1 MSMTPRQSEVT
12 ATLLSADSNVVL
24 PNPPCHPHTSA
35 DAAGESV
42 AVVCSASLSSAST
55 SQRLL
60 GGRRSVDMLHGHHPG
75 PHQTIRRDVACERL
89 ELAGCEPLSRS
100 RECDALPARYTIE
113 AEHLCCIQHTET
125 PPCFTSLAYCL
136 QRCLTRF
143 LEALSLHFSHTVPV
157 TSTMG
162 LEAYPVTP
170 VQRRPA
176 GPRSM
181 QGVVTRPVCGA
192 MRA

>member
-1 MSMTPRQSEVT
+1 MWSFPTLHVILTPLQTLQVSLLQSCALPLSPQPQRVSACWAADGPWTCCT
-12 ATLLSADSNVVL
+12 AITLGLTRPSGA
-24 PNPPCHPHTSA
+24 
-35 DAAGESV
+35 
-42 AVVCSASLSSAST
+42 
-55 SQRLL
+55 
-60 GGRRSVDMLHGHHPG
+60 
-75 PHQTIRRDVACERL
+75 IACERL

-143 LEALSLHFSHTVPV
+143 CFLEALSLHFSHPFPV
-157 TSTMG
+157 TSTM
-162 LEAYPVTP
+162 ASKHVACRYPVTP

-176 GPRSM
+176 DP
-181 QGVVTRPVCGA
+181 GA
-192 MRA
+192 RCRAW

>member
-1 MSMTPRQSEVT
+1 MSSSHPSPPQTLSLLQSCALPRFPQPQRVSACWAADGPWTCCT
-12 ATLLSADSNVVL
+12 AITLGLTRPSGA
-24 PNPPCHPHTSA
+24 
-35 DAAGESV
+35 
-42 AVVCSASLSSAST
+42 
-55 SQRLL
+55 
-60 GGRRSVDMLHGHHPG
+60 
-75 PHQTIRRDVACERL
+75 IACERL
-89 ELAGCEPLSRS
+89 ELAGCESLSRS
-100 RECDALPARYTIE
+100 RDALPARYTIE

-143 LEALSLHFSHTVPV
+143 LEALSLHFPHASPV

>member
-1 MSMTPRQSEVT
+1 MSSSHPSPPQTLSLLQSCALPRFPQPQRVSACWAADGPWTCCT
-12 ATLLSADSNVVL
+12 AITLGLTRPSGA
-24 PNPPCHPHTSA
+24 
-35 DAAGESV
+35 
-42 AVVCSASLSSAST
+42 
-55 SQRLL
+55 
-60 GGRRSVDMLHGHHPG
+60 
-75 PHQTIRRDVACERL
+75 IACERL
-89 ELAGCEPLSRS
+89 ELAGCESLSRS
-100 RECDALPARYTIE
+100 RDALPARYTIE

>member
-1 MSMTPRQSEVT
+1 MWSFPTLHVILTPLQTLQVSLLQSCALPLSPQPQRVSACWAADGPWTCCT
-12 ATLLSADSNVVL
+12 AITLGLTRPSGA
-24 PNPPCHPHTSA
+24 
-35 DAAGESV
+35 
-42 AVVCSASLSSAST
+42 
-55 SQRLL
+55 
-60 GGRRSVDMLHGHHPG
+60 
-75 PHQTIRRDVACERL
+75 IACERL

-143 LEALSLHFSHTVPV
+143 CFLEALSLHFSHASPV